1 MEFENSSSIHV
12 VYLTELWLNMFK
24 MDSFLEN
31 KDFYR
36 KKCTL
41 HATYFSYF
49 YIYIYK
55 YKNIHVSTS
64 FFLLYTRSL
73 VKKINIL
80 FDCVYLIIKE
90 EINFHASIFDTSH
103 FSQEITTTY
112 YSIPLY
118 NNLTNATIK
127 KIPRIMKH
135 IPRLQFKSK
144 QKIFTRC
151 VPHNVTYNHRLL
163 NYSISCKDQ
172 ATTKKKKNSI
182 KKIYPMPTILG

>member
-1 MEFENSSSIHV
+1 M
-12 VYLTELWLNMFK
+12 
-24 MDSFLEN
+24 
-31 KDFYR
+31 
-36 KKCTL
+36 
-41 HATYFSYF
+41 HATRYVFQLF
-49 YIYIYK
+49 LHIYIYK

-64 FFLLYTRSL
+64 FFLLYSQSS
-73 VKKINIL
+73 KKINIS
-80 FDCVYLIIKE
+80 FGYVYLIIKE
-90 EINFHASIFDTSH
+90 EIDFHASIFDTSH
-103 FSQEITTTY
+103 FSQQITTTY

-151 VPHNVTYNHRLL
+151 VPHNVTYNHRFL

-172 ATTKKKKNSI
+172 ATTKKKK
-182 KKIYPMPTILG
+182 KILSRKYILCLRFLVK

>member
-49 YIYIYK
+49 YIRIYK
-55 YKNIHVSTS
+55 YKSIHVST

-73 VKKINIL
+73 VKKL
-80 FDCVYLIIKE
+80 TFYLAMFI
-90 EINFHASIFDTSH
+90 
-103 FSQEITTTY
+103 
-112 YSIPLY
+112 
-118 NNLTNATIK
+118 
-127 KIPRIMKH
+127 
-135 IPRLQFKSK
+135 
-144 QKIFTRC
+144 
-151 VPHNVTYNHRLL
+151 
-163 NYSISCKDQ
+163 
-172 ATTKKKKNSI
+172 
-182 KKIYPMPTILG
+182 